1 MEQLLEY
8 WKLVYW
14 NSKLEWNAWYYWNI
28 IPEHGNPGRQ
38 LE

>member
-8 WKLVYW
+8 WKLVYE
-14 NSKLEWNAWYYWNI
+14 NSILEYNAWYYWDI
-28 IPEHGNPGRQ
+28 IPKYENPGRQ